1 MYLRS
6 IPYHT
11 GNSIVWAAE
20 QTKRKMY
27 LKYTWTVRKLTI
39 LGVWMDNILEYGIT
53 VNFFKS
59 TDTYVGLNFYSE
71 LDKMG
76 IV

>member
-1 MYLRS
+1 
-6 IPYHT
+6 
-11 GNSIVWAAE
+11 
-20 QTKRKMY
+20 
-27 LKYTWTVRKLTI
+27 
-39 LGVWMDNILEYGIT
+39 MDNILEYGIT

-76 IV
+76 IVQSVKKYGITVRATSIENKLRKNKKKTCTKIYVCTYV